1 MLIPS
6 VNYHLWQ
13 PCNMR
18 CKFCYATFLDVKQ
31 SVLPKGHLPKEE
43 TIKVVEQ
50 IAKAGFEKITFAGG
64 EPTLCPWLP
73 DLIKTAKVMGM
84 TTMIVTNG
92 SKLTPEYLDSIQSH
106 TDWITLSIDSVIHET
121 QKEIGRAVNG
131 KPISAEDYL
140 HIAQLIKERN
150 IRLKLNTVVNRFN
163 CMDNMSDFVIRLQP
177 ERWKLFQ
184 VLPIKGQNCSSV
196 NPFLISKQEFDYFV
210 AQHLYMEQLGI
221 AVVPEDNDAMTG
233 SYVMIDPA
241 GRFFDNVSG
250 ELTYGRP
257 ILEVGVKEALE
268 DITYDFT
275 KFINRG
281 GIYEWKNQVQGL

>member
-1 MLIPS
+1 
-6 VNYHLWQ
+6 
-13 PCNMR
+13 
-18 CKFCYATFLDVKQ
+18 
-31 SVLPKGHLPKEE
+31 
-43 TIKVVEQ
+43 
-50 IAKAGFEKITFAGG
+50 
-64 EPTLCPWLP
+64 
-73 DLIKTAKVMGM
+73 MGM